1 MINVYSANETNFNHN
16 GLATLNP
23 LSAELSADV
32 NGSWVLTL
40 VLPWDKEKKYTYVE
54 KNNIIIA
61 DIDCIREQASP
72 RQKFRIY
79 DYRKN
84 YTTLTV
90 KACPVAFEATYD
102 VPITDLKI
110 VAENGGDVSGVDAIG
125 LIQNYIVNV
134 IGNTKYTLSSNVAK
148 MARADYINSNLIKIL
163 GSSDANSYINLWGGE
178 IAYDNYAIKIR
189 TFLGDQDNAGAY
201 LIKYGK
207 NITGV
212 EYGLDVSNA
221 VTRIFPISSDGM
233 RLNKWDDL
241 TPSEVSTQQYVD
253 GNTSAYPYIKSAFFT
268 IARAK
273 LIDTTTDSISET
285 RTHTIGWQNGIT
297 NTVREAVKPVWQAV
311 NENENQEF
319 SPQYVQEIIPEIIEY
334 IQARF
339 TFTHKGWQAFVKSC
353 IKSGIEWIKDEEIPE
368 WGWKGEAGAWWY
380 GANSYVFAHSQYVLI
395 NKVFEWF
402 NQEGFWEDWWRFT
415 DAEWHQEKDG
425 KWWYGDKTEGGAT
438 KNYAKNQY
446 IYIWAESKWYQ
457 FDEDGYYIDEE
468 IPAETIALLNTY
480 SWRQDSTGWYY
491 GDGNGNYLTNSW
503 VENEDGSHNYVDS
516 NGYLDETKDD
526 EQEWLWFTEPA
537 KMRYG
542 DYSRYY
548 AHNEYVYVKVDGQW
562 KEWFYDKE
570 GWYDADKS
578 GDSDY
583 DWHGSGTSGDP
594 YWFGTEEDG
603 ERENYIANKWAFIDG
618 TYYWFDEYG
627 YVNEDFKKPDYQ
639 WGVQT
644 DTTTGNTWFG
654 NTDKTYEAIY
664 ISNQWLKIDGEWYYF
679 DQDGYKVDMD
689 KVKNDIIAWF
699 GGAVYND
706 IYQYINNS
714 LQEAYTY
721 LYADMTAWCN
731 EQYALGID
739 SPNVS
744 VDVNLVDLSKTSEYQ
759 DYVALERIYLG
770 DKVEVEALG
779 MKFTERV
786 VGLTY
791 DIIRGYNTRVTIG
804 KFGETISSIMSTNM
818 QAKETGGG
826 ETIIAG
832 DGIHKDGNVISVDNG
847 NNGTS
852 YGIQDVIFEGTSL
865 VSGNVAVLDEVIPEV
880 IDVVANPEAEATDDL
895 IKLQVDG
902 VVYQLRGGGLQYWNE
917 TSDQIYREYE
927 VEGISVGVDGYLFTD
942 ATWFQN
948 EGQSYYRAFQFRK
961 ANNLP
966 AIIGVGGYDSAK
978 HFYLLSTN
986 PDAVKWEYRCTY
998 VSQEWFEPANTGA
1011 GGGDASRTQELFT
1024 LEYDGVTWYGSHGTM
1039 ESWTSYPT
1047 RFQDISGWRYNQSAS
1062 YWANILLTQCLASPT
1077 TTVKV
1082 GLGKDD
1088 KILYQKVG
1096 ENYVAYLDDTGA
1108 YEGTDYK
1115 VNGESLITKINAK
1128 QDKLIQG
1135 TNITIG
1141 ADGKTISATDTDEVS
1156 ELTDVELTDLA
1167 DGQVL
1172 KWDATNEKWVNA
1184 EESGGSEVIAN
1195 PSGTATDTLSKVSID
1210 GTVYEIEGSSGEGYT
1225 EDVLWDTGGTT
1236 SSWASPLVIT
1246 LNENISDYDAIRIS
1260 FTDVDGNDGFV
1271 FIPTSEIPSNYA
1283 DKYFVGAGDFLA
1295 TVNVNSDTQISC
1307 YAKNG
1312 ITMTYNNVI
1321 GISYGSG
1328 GSGGGAKVIEELWS
1342 GAETPTTSGTQIN
1355 LSHNISN
1362 YDIIVFSITQNNGY
1376 GSEVIFSVD
1385 SLSVG
1390 NTYIGDGY
1398 APNELCT
1405 MFEYTTDNSIKIKS
1419 TASARRVTY
1428 TRILGIKFGGS
1439 GGGGS
1444 SEINYSTEEQRIGT
1458 WIDGKPIYQ
1467 KTFEKQVTNV
1477 SATGSVDITSE
1488 IPITCTIKDSTVAFD
1503 YNYGGVEYALVNSP
1517 NVYYNRGG
1525 NANYIRFAIG
1535 SGTLSGNITMI
1546 AVYTKT
1552 TD

>member
-61 DIDCIREQASP
+61 DIDCIREQASQ

-102 VPITDLKI
+102 VPITELKI
-110 VAENGGDVSGVDAIG
+110 VAENGGDVSGIDAIG
-125 LIQNYIVNV
+125 VIQNYITNV
-134 IGNTKYTLSSNVAK
+134 IGNTKYSLSSNVTK

-201 LIKYGK
+201 PIKYGK

-268 IARAK
+268 VERAK

-285 RTHTIGWQNGIT
+285 RSHTIGWQNGIT

-425 KWWYGDKTEGGAT
+425 KWWYGDKTDGGAT

-480 SWRQDSTGWYY
+480 SWRQDETGWYY
-491 GDGNGNYLTNSW
+491 GDGNGNYLTKSW

-570 GWYDADKS
+570 GWYDEDKS

-583 DWHGSGTSGDP
+583 DWHGSGTSADP
-594 YWFGTEEDG
+594 YWFGTEDG
-603 ERENYIANKWAFIDG
+603 DGNRENYIANKWAFIDG

-644 DTTTGNTWFG
+644 DTTTGDTWFG

-699 GGAVYND
+699 GGAVYNA

-791 DIIRGYNTRVTIG
+791 DIIRGYNTKVTIG

-852 YGIQDVIFEGTSL
+852 YGIQDVIFEGASL

-895 IKLQVDG
+895 TKLQVDG
-902 VVYQLRGGGLQYWNE
+902 VVYQ
-917 TSDQIYREYE
+917 
-927 VEGISVGVDGYLFTD
+927 
-942 ATWFQN
+942 
-948 EGQSYYRAFQFRK
+948 
-961 ANNLP
+961 
-966 AIIGVGGYDSAK
+966 
-978 HFYLLSTN
+978 
-986 PDAVKWEYRCTY
+986 
-998 VSQEWFEPANTGA
+998 
-1011 GGGDASRTQELFT
+1011 
-1024 LEYDGVTWYGSHGTM
+1024 
-1039 ESWTSYPT
+1039 
-1047 RFQDISGWRYNQSAS
+1047 
-1062 YWANILLTQCLASPT
+1062 IL
-1077 TTVKV
+1077 
-1082 GLGKDD
+1082 
-1088 KILYQKVG
+1088 
-1096 ENYVAYLDDTGA
+1096 
-1108 YEGTDYK
+1108 
-1115 VNGESLITKINAK
+1115 
-1128 QDKLIQG
+1128 
-1135 TNITIG
+1135 
-1141 ADGKTISATDTDEVS
+1141 
-1156 ELTDVELTDLA
+1156 
-1167 DGQVL
+1167 
-1172 KWDATNEKWVNA
+1172 
-1184 EESGGSEVIAN
+1184 
-1195 PSGTATDTLSKVSID
+1195 
-1210 GTVYEIEGSSGEGYT
+1210 
-1225 EDVLWDTGGTT
+1225 
-1236 SSWASPLVIT
+1236 
-1246 LNENISDYDAIRIS
+1246 
-1260 FTDVDGNDGFV
+1260 
-1271 FIPTSEIPSNYA
+1271 
-1283 DKYFVGAGDFLA
+1283 
-1295 TVNVNSDTQISC
+1295 
-1307 YAKNG
+1307 
-1312 ITMTYNNVI
+1312 
-1321 GISYGSG
+1321 
-1328 GSGGGAKVIEELWS
+1328 
-1342 GAETPTTSGTQIN
+1342 
-1355 LSHNISN
+1355 
-1362 YDIIVFSITQNNGY
+1362 
-1376 GSEVIFSVD
+1376 
-1385 SLSVG
+1385 
-1390 NTYIGDGY
+1390 
-1398 APNELCT
+1398 
-1405 MFEYTTDNSIKIKS
+1405 
-1419 TASARRVTY
+1419 
-1428 TRILGIKFGGS
+1428 

-1444 SEINYSTEEQRIGT
+1444 GNIYYGYDAPTGGADKDVYFQLAHGYADLFEVGT
-1458 WIDGKPIYQ
+1458 VSSNIIISDFERGAYDDVYGYTISGKANAGNDDAQLVIDGLIVGNEYTI
-1467 KTFEKQVTNV
+1467 TFDFQFDSTITNFIGGHLNTAQIWANGTSSDWGDNSIILTDDYDKHSYSMTFTASRTNGTVFALCMNNCIDSATMRAFVTNV
-1477 SATGSVDITSE
+1477 VIDGEFDRQYDENYDTPVRLYLNEDGEWREYLKYSAGDNISISEDGVISAEIVTYTAGDNIEINENVISAKDHILSGKNIPTYNIGENNSIYMQYTATGSESSYRTIWTGSASTSAWARPVQIGTINPSEYYRIKITGTGNGEKLVSE
-1488 IPITCTIKDSTVAFD
+1488 IPAV
-1503 YNYGGVEYALVNSP
+1503 
-1517 NVYYNRGG
+1517 
-1525 NANYIRFAIG
+1525 G
-1535 SGTLSGNITMI
+1535 SGDLWHLGHEMYIFTANDCTELWLYSSTGYSNTVTKVEATIYDEDLPSSIDAIYGKVRGHWLEIETGGSSESFFEVVNGKLCIVYDDGN
-1546 AVYTKT
+1546 
-1552 TD
+1552 